1 MKSKVDKVLDAWFDK
16 YGKNGSVYPDERI
29 AEIATNCVSLSSVWL
44 ERIKKFKNA
53 SLEVVL
59 FNKEGVA
66 CETLHGVSVDNLP
79 DTMLDILVNSN
90 QKYSKMAINY
100 YMFNGNT
107 KVSDTIGEL
116 EIS

>member
-44 ERIKKFKNA
+44 ERIKKVKGA
-53 SLEVVL
+53 TLEVAL
-59 FNKEGVA
+59 FNKEGVV
-66 CETLHGVSVDNLP
+66 CETLYGVSADNLP
-79 DTMLDILVNSN
+79 DTMLDILVNKN
-90 QKYSKMAINY
+90 QKYSKMIINY
-100 YMFNGNT
+100 FLFADGIKT
-107 KVSDTIGEL
+107 TDTIGEL